1 MSYTNT
7 VSKCT
12 YTTTV
17 GVETVDERGEQEADA
32 AESLEQP
39 GYISG
44 TVHTTVTEPLFCR
57 HSHPQFSSP
66 PLSTQQPM
74 KARVKRA

>member
-7 VSKCT
+7 VFKCA

-39 GYISG
+39 GYICS
-44 TVHTTVTEPLFCR
+44 TVHTTI
-57 HSHPQFSSP
+57 
-66 PLSTQQPM
+66 
-74 KARVKRA
+74 RV